1 MAEKDTKRLFND
13 ELIRYQ
19 KAKTEGRKTVLFI
32 CTGNAVRSQM
42 AEGLVN
48 HFLKDKW
55 TAFSAGFL
63 PMEVHPMV
71 KKVLSE
77 IGIDV
82 SSQRSKHLDAFQGLT
97 FDKVITL
104 CSDADQVCAYYPGL
118 AEWVHI
124 PFQDP
129 LLAYKMSFGGRGL
142 FRRLREKMQKQI
154 VPYLGNLQN

>member
-1 MAEKDTKRLFND
+1 MAEKDTTRLFND

-19 KAKTEGRKTVLFI
+19 KAKAEGRKTVLFI

-42 AEGLVN
+42 AEALVN

-82 SSQRSKHLDAFQGLT
+82 SSQRSKHLDTFQGLT
-97 FDKVITL
+97 FDKVTTL
-104 CSDADQVCAYYPGL
+104 CSDADQVCAYYPGR
-118 AEWVHI
+118 AEWEHM

-129 LLAYKMSFGGRGL
+129 LLTYKMTFGGKGL
-142 FRRLREKMQKQI
+142 FRSLREKMQETI
-154 VPYLGNLQN
+154 IPFLEEL